1 MPGAGAGWES
11 TSSVLWRYC
20 TGCNAHCC
28 VINVI
33 IWHVMLLLS
42 LAMLMFTEKI
52 YELKTDE
59 WWFDRKSKHV

>member
-1 MPGAGAGWES
+1 M
-11 TSSVLWRYC
+11 VLVLDGKVHLLYC
-20 TGCNAHCC
+20 GGGGIAQDAHCC
-28 VINVI
+28 VINVSI
-33 IWHVMLLLS
+33 RHFMLLLS

>member
-1 MPGAGAGWES
+1 ML
-11 TSSVLWRYC
+11 VLDGKVHLLYC
-20 TGCNAHCC
+20 GSIAQDAHCC